1 MNRPKVIAITAC
13 GLTALSITAAT
24 VDHVSSHT
32 ALAAARR
39 QAAAADHLAQQAA
52 SRPPKIVTHT
62 LTKTVDKPI
71 YGRSTLL
78 GAYAAGTISGGVY
91 TDDGNLTYTA
101 SEATCSQQYATIS
114 QQPNGGTIHRDAFMK
129 ACLDNVNDTAKT
141 DPAP

>member
-13 GLTALSITAAT
+13 GLTVLSVTAAT
-24 VDHVSSHT
+24 VDHVSTHT

-39 QAAAADHLAQQAA
+39 QAAAADHRAQQAA
-52 SRPPKIVTHT
+52 SRPAKVV
-62 LTKTVDKPI
+62 TKTVDKPVF
-71 YGRSTLL
+71 GRSTLL
-78 GAYAAGTISGGVY
+78 GAYAAGTISAGVY

>member
-13 GLTALSITAAT
+13 GLTVLSVTAAT
-24 VDHVSSHT
+24 VDHVNTHT

-39 QAAAADHLAQQAA
+39 QAAAADHRAQQAA
-52 SRPPKIVTHT
+52 SRPAKVV
-62 LTKTVDKPI
+62 TKTVNKPVF
-71 YGRSTLL
+71 GRSTLL
-78 GAYAAGTISGGVY
+78 GAYAAGTISAGVY

>member
-1 MNRPKVIAITAC
+1 VNRPKVIAITAC
-13 GLTALSITAAT
+13 GLTVLSVTAAM

-32 ALAAARR
+32 ALAGARR
-39 QAAAADHLAQQAA
+39 QAAAADHRAQQAA

-62 LTKTVDKPI
+62 VTKTVDKPV

-78 GAYAAGTISGGVY
+78 GAYAAGAISGGVY

>member
-13 GLTALSITAAT
+13 GLTVLSVTAAT
-24 VDHVSSHT
+24 VDHVSTHT

-39 QAAAADHLAQQAA
+39 QAAAADHRAQQAA
-52 SRPPKIVTHT
+52 SRPAKVV
-62 LTKTVDKPI
+62 TKTVDKPVF
-71 YGRSTLL
+71 GRSTLL
-78 GAYAAGTISGGVY
+78 GAYAAGTISAGVY
-91 TDDGNLTYTA
+91 IDDGNLTYTA

>member
-13 GLTALSITAAT
+13 GLTVLSVTAAT
-24 VDHVSSHT
+24 VDHVSTHT

-39 QAAAADHLAQQAA
+39 QAAAADHRAQQAA
-52 SRPPKIVTHT
+52 SRPAKVV
-62 LTKTVDKPI
+62 TKTVDKPVF
-71 YGRSTLL
+71 GRSTLL

-141 DPAP
+141 DPGP

>member
-13 GLTALSITAAT
+13 GLTVLSVTAAT
-24 VDHVSSHT
+24 VDHVNTHT
-32 ALAAARR
+32 ALATARR
-39 QAAAADHLAQQAA
+39 QAAAADHRAQQAA
-52 SRPPKIVTHT
+52 SRPAKVV
-62 LTKTVDKPI
+62 TKTVDKPVF
-71 YGRSTLL
+71 GRSTLL
-78 GAYAAGTISGGVY
+78 GAYAAGTISAGVY

>member
-1 MNRPKVIAITAC
+1 VNRPKVIAITAC
-13 GLTALSITAAT
+13 GLTALSITAVT

-39 QAAAADHLAQQAA
+39 QAAAADHRAQQAA

-62 LTKTVDKPI
+62 VTKTVDKPVF
-71 YGRSTLL
+71 GRSTLL